1 MVSLEKLECPSCG
14 ANLKI
19 RENGRVAYCLHCG
32 EQLLIST
39 HEKAQDTGK
48 QGQGKL
54 KDKKFRD
61 KNRDAFQRDVLR
73 TKNFLK
79 YFKIVPIFLWIISFF
94 LAEPDLTLL
103 GVGLFI
109 AYRVLKKKNIQDEN
123 LLLGNIRFPS
133 FKYKNAFALEQ
144 KLLHLGFENIR
155 MQNSGSFVSGFL
167 YKNGTIDKVY
177 INGNNAVAGK
187 WIPMNSNILIMYHK
201 K

>member
-19 RENGRVAYCLHCG
+19 REDGRVAYCLHCG
-32 EQLLIST
+32 EQLLISA
-39 HEKAQDTGK
+39 HEKAQDT
-48 QGQGKL
+48 GKL

-103 GVGLFI
+103 GAGLFMV
-109 AYRVLKKKNIQDEN
+109 YRVLRKKNIQDEN

-155 MQNSGSFVSGFL
+155 MQNSGSVVSGLL